1 MPSPGERCAPDD
13 PTGWLATVWTL
24 IVIFGAVIAAALAL
38 PSVPQFASEPVT
50 AQALF
55 HPEWLLAASFL
66 VLPLYRATR
75 MSWRAALLL
84 VPVACVHVVFIADS
98 AIDASQRAGLTDGIS
113 SGWYAVAFAQVV
125 LFATVG
131 AVGAGRN
138 LSDRRWVRHMRAM
151 TDSADSSVADSLAA
165 APPSDAQ
172 VTRRPPPRTGQAN
185 P

>member
-1 MPSPGERCAPDD
+1 MPAPGERCPPDD
-13 PTGWLATVWTL
+13 PTGWMSTVWTL
-24 IVIFGAVIAAALAL
+24 IVIFGAVVAAALAL
-38 PSVPQFASEPVT
+38 PSLPQFAHEPVT
-50 AQALF
+50 ARALF

-84 VPVACVHVVFIADS
+84 VPVVCVHVLFIVDS
-98 AIDASQRAGLTDGIS
+98 AVEASQRAGLSDGIS

-131 AVGAGRN
+131 AVGASRN
-138 LSDRRWVRHMRAM
+138 LGDRRWVRHMRAM
-151 TDSADSSVADSLAA
+151 TDSAGSSVADSLAP
-165 APPSDAQ
+165 APPSDAR
-172 VTRRPPPRTGQAN
+172 VTRRPPPRTGLAN